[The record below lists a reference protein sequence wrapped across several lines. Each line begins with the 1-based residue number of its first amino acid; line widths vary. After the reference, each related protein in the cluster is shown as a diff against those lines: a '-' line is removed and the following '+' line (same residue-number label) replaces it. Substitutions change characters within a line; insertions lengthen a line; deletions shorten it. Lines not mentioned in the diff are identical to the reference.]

1 MSDPPSSASRP
12 LGQGREAPVEY
23 GDLRRPLQRGRLL
36 AGVIFLGMTGYLAA
50 AGEYDNPMPVIA
62 AGALVV
68 DAIARFRSN
77 GNPLWSFLV
86 DAVAVGL
93 IVAGA
98 GGVMQSLVAL
108 LAYLMVGSMLLVS
121 QPGTVWVMMAAAAAF
136 VVPSIG
142 DALITSAEITQ
153 AIAVSVWLQV
163 AVLLTGAGTLLLS
176 GASIIRTA
184 RYRQHE
190 ALAAEKRASE
200 MKTQFVSMVSHEL
213 RTPLTN
219 ITGFA
224 DTLSDTWRTLD
235 PVEVDEFVQIIQSEA
250 EHLGNLV
257 DDILAIPRL
266 ETGRLLVDTTDFA
279 LRPLAFRITD
289 LIFPDGGEKEASVQV
304 PGNVVLRADPNRVEQ
319 VLRNLLDNARKY
331 GGDRVGIETFPRG
344 DAHVIVVADN
354 GHGVPE
360 EARERIF
367 EQFEQVSRGD
377 TRTDSGVGLGLTVTR
392 RLVEAMDGEVWYEP
406 GFPVGARFC
415 FSMPIGDPEAVS
427 DVAQGDDSV
436 AV

>member
-1 MSDPPSSASRP
+1 VRQFAP
-12 LGQGREAPVEY
+12 GREAPVDY
-23 GDLRRPLQRGRLL
+23 ADIRRPIQRGRVV
-36 AGVIFLGMTGYLAA
+36 AGAIFLAMAGYLSA
-50 AGEYDNPMPVIA
+50 AGDFDNPVAPIA
-62 AGALVV
+62 AGALIV
-68 DAIARFRSN
+68 DAALRLRSDR
-77 GNPLWSFLV
+77 NPLWSFLV

-93 IVAGA
+93 IVAAA

-108 LAYLMVGSMLLVS
+108 LAYLMIGTMLLVR

-136 VVPSIG
+136 VVPSLG
-142 DALITSAEITQ
+142 ASLITTAEVTV
-153 AIAVSVWLQV
+153 AVAVAVWLQV
-163 AVLLTGAGTLLLS
+163 AVLLTAAGTLLLS
-176 GASIIRTA
+176 GAAIIREA
-184 RYRQHE
+184 RRGHHE

-224 DTLSDTWRTLD
+224 DTLAQAWRTLD
-235 PVEVDEFVQIIQSEA
+235 PNEVDEFVQIIRNEA
-250 EHLGNLV
+250 DHLGNLV

-266 ETGRLLVDTTDFA
+266 ETGRLLVDTTDFL
-279 LRPLAFRITD
+279 LRPLAFRIAD
-289 LIFPDGGEKEASVQV
+289 LVFPAGGEKEASVQV
-304 PGNVVLRADPNRVEQ
+304 PGNVVVKADPNRVEQ
-319 VLRNLLDNARKY
+319 VFRNLLDNARKY

-344 DAHVIVVADN
+344 ETQVIVVADN

-360 EARERIF
+360 EARDRIF

-415 FSMPIGDPEAVS
+415 FSLPVGDSATVS
-427 DVAQGDDSV
+427 GPAPDDDSV